1 MAAAAG
7 DRKARATRLAAAHG
21 SARRARTGREAPSAQ
36 GRGRMQAELEE
47 ANAGKNGRPFSYSEG
62 MIAAICRIRSMT
74 GMSFRRMEGIAAALF
89 GEDGAPD
96 FTTLCRRFNKLGAAL
111 EAAGA
116 VVVGDGGRTLVY
128 TPDASRLGLS
138 RTSGWCSY
146 THKSGPAL
154 LTVEAL
160 TGGNDRE
167 IRAIRITEGG
177 EGERTPAFK
186 ALMDEALGRDGADPG
201 RRGREAAGREAS
213 GEEGDSGGFAV
224 LCRHDGGESGPAAA
238 ARLAGMVDSMILAC
252 RPGGGSPEQG
262 AADPR
267 PTPPPAARSART
279 PG

>member
-1 MAAAAG
+1 MNTMAAAGGA
-7 DRKARATRLAAAHG
+7 KLAAAHG
-21 SARRARTGREAPSAQ
+21 SARRARTGREAPSAP

-128 TPDASRLGLS
+128 TPDASSLGLS

-146 THKSGPAL
+146 THKSGPSF

-167 IRAIRITEGG
+167 IRAIRITEEG

-201 RRGREAAGREAS
+201 RRGREAS
-213 GEEGDSGGFAV
+213 GEEGGSGSGSGGFAV

-252 RPGGGSPEQG
+252 RSGGGSPEQG